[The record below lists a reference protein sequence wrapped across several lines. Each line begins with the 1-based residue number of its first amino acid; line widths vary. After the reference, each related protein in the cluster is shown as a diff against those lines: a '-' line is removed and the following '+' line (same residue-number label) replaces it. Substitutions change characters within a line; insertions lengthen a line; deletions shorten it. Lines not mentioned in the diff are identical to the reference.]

1 MERYVRL
8 EEISDG
14 RLYGP
19 NDMVRADCGGCEG
32 CPASCCRGMGKTIV
46 LDPLDV
52 YRMTTALGVKFEELL
67 RDKIEL
73 NVADGL
79 ILPNLKMDGEGES
92 CVFLN
97 SRGRCSIHDARPGI
111 CRIFPLGRYYEDRS
125 FRYFLQTQECLKE
138 NRAKI
143 KVKKWIDTPE
153 LEKNQKFIA
162 DWHYFLK
169 DTQYMLQ
176 KPENET
182 RRKEISMYILTSF
195 YMIEYRENEDFYAQV
210 DRRMKQ
216 GRENVGTGAF

>member
-1 MERYVRL
+1 MQDQGYAGFFR
-8 EEISDG
+8 
-14 RLYGP
+14 
-19 NDMVRADCGGCEG
+19 
-32 CPASCCRGMGKTIV
+32 
-46 LDPLDV
+46 
-52 YRMTTALGVKFEELL
+52 
-67 RDKIEL
+67 
-73 NVADGL
+73 
-79 ILPNLKMDGEGES
+79 
-92 CVFLN
+92 
-97 SRGRCSIHDARPGI
+97 
-111 CRIFPLGRYYEDRS
+111 LGRYYEDRD
-125 FRYFLQTQECLKE
+125 FRYFLQTHECLKE

-216 GRENVGTGAF
+216 GRESVGTGAF

>member
-1 MERYVRL
+1 MIRNIDMK
-8 EEISDG
+8 EISDG
-14 RLYGP
+14 NLYTA
-19 NDMVRADCGGCEG
+19 NDMVKADCQDCKGCS
-32 CPASCCRGMGKTIV
+32 ACCRGMGDSIV
-46 LDPLDV
+46 LDPYDV
-52 YRMTTALGVKFEELL
+52 WQMSAGLGETFEELMKGKIALGV
-67 RDKIEL
+67 
-73 NVADGL
+73 VDGM
-79 ILPNLKMDGEGES
+79 ILPHLDMDDGTLG
-92 CVFLN
+92 CPFLN
-97 SRGRCSIHDARPGI
+97 EAGRCKIHAFRPGI
-111 CRIFPLGRYYEDRS
+111 CRLFPLGRFYEEDG
-125 FRYFLQTQECLKE
+125 FKYFLQIHECLKE

-210 DRRMKQ
+210 ERRMKQ
-216 GRENVGTGAF
+216 GRESVGTGAF

>member
-79 ILPNLKMDGEGES
+79 ILPCLLYTSQHGKRPYQQSAQKDCS
-92 CVFLN
+92 
-97 SRGRCSIHDARPGI
+97 SRSGG
-111 CRIFPLGRYYEDRS
+111 
-125 FRYFLQTQECLKE
+125 
-138 NRAKI
+138 
-143 KVKKWIDTPE
+143 
-153 LEKNQKFIA
+153 
-162 DWHYFLK
+162 
-169 DTQYMLQ
+169 
-176 KPENET
+176 
-182 RRKEISMYILTSF
+182 
-195 YMIEYRENEDFYAQV
+195 
-210 DRRMKQ
+210 
-216 GRENVGTGAF
+216 